1 MIGNFEPEEN
11 VMNRWEVK
19 PDIVI
24 DFQDH
29 LKRGNVWRVE
39 IELEMQD
46 TPGDDYT
53 FYRVEV
59 HVVAPTR
66 DLASYIVSTM
76 YPDYESL
83 SVDDHPMQPE
93 LEYS

>member
-1 MIGNFEPEEN
+1 
-11 VMNRWEVK
+11 
-19 PDIVI
+19 
-24 DFQDH
+24 
-29 LKRGNVWRVE
+29 
-39 IELEMQD
+39 MQD